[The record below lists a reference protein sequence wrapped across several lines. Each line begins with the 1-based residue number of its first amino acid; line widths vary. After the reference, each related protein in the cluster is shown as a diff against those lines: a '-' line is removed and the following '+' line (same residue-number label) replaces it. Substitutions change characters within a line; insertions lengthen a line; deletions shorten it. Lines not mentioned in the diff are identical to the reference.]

1 MNLRRFSNRTR
12 KDQDFAGEI
21 ESHLAHEEDANLA
34 RGLSPEEARRQA
46 LLRFGN
52 PWTVREREWHYRSF
66 PWISDL
72 KRDFSFAVRALAKT
86 PGFTVIAVLV
96 IAVGI
101 GVNTAV
107 FSVINAV
114 LLKPLTYPNP
124 QELVSLT
131 NTSPQGSFPGATIPK
146 FSLWRPQTSIF
157 QQVAAYDFGGAGLNI
172 TESDHPQQVQ
182 GVHVS
187 ADYFAMLGAPVIAGR
202 TFTAE
207 EDSPNGG
214 HVTVLSY
221 GLWKSRYGGKPN
233 IVGSTIQLD
242 GQPYLVVGIIGPG
255 FVTDTPTD
263 LWVPFQFDLNS
274 KDMANFFT
282 VAARLKPGVTIP
294 QANAQL
300 RLVADQFRRLY
311 GDDALPRDGGFG
323 VVSLQQLIIG
333 DTGSRLLVLFGAVAF
348 VLLIACANVAN
359 LLLARAAARKREF
372 ATRAALGAG
381 RGQIARQLLVESLT
395 LSLTGGLIGLG
406 LGFAG
411 VRLLLRMNPGDIPR
425 IGEDG
430 SRITLDLHLL
440 LFTLGISILTGI
452 VFGLVP
458 SITASRAN
466 LAAAL
471 NENGSHASIG
481 VRSGK
486 LRSALVIAEM
496 ALTVVL
502 VVGAALLIRTFMK
515 LESVDPGF
523 AMHNVISMSMSVSG
537 HRFQKTAPVAQI
549 IQEGTDRLHGVPGI
563 IDAGVSNCL
572 PMAGGFGMTFDVVG
586 RPKGN
591 SPFTGGAGFCSI
603 SYGYFNT
610 LKIPLLRGRY
620 FTNLDDAAAP
630 SVAVINQAM
639 ARQYWPNSDPLK
651 DRILIGVGAGPA
663 FAEGPRQVIG
673 IVGDTHDGGPNTD
686 PAPMM
691 YILLSQMPDLE
702 TALNSKV
709 APLYWFV
716 RSQVNPRTLTTPI
729 SAALREA
736 SGGLPVAHIRTME
749 EIEAANIAS
758 QRLNM
763 LLLIVFGFAGLL
775 MAAIGV
781 YGVMSYSVQQR
792 TQELGVRMALGA
804 QASNLRNMV
813 MRQGMT
819 LTLIGVLIG
828 GGGAFWLT
836 HLLAGFLFGV
846 KPLDPVS
853 FIATPLVL
861 SVVALFSIWMPAIRA
876 TRVDPMAALRIE

>member
-1 MNLRRFSNRTR
+1 MNLRRFSHRTS
-12 KDQDFAGEI
+12 KDRDLAEEI

-46 LLRFGN
+46 RLRFGN
-52 PWTVREREWHYRSF
+52 PCTVREREWRYRSF

-72 KRDFSFAVRALAKT
+72 QRDFSFAVRALAKT
-86 PGFTVIAVLV
+86 PGFTAISVLV

-114 LLKPLTYPNP
+114 LLKPLTYPHP

-131 NTSPQGSFPGATIPK
+131 NTSPQGSFPGASIPK
-146 FSLWRPQTSIF
+146 FSLWRQQTSIF
-157 QQVAAYDFGGAGLNI
+157 EQVAAYDFGGAGLNI
-172 TESDHPQQVQ
+172 TESGHPQQVQ

-187 ADYFAMLGAPVIAGR
+187 AEYFAMLGAPVIAGR

-207 EDSPNGG
+207 EDSPNGA

-221 GLWKSRYGGKPN
+221 GIWKSRYGGNPN
-233 IVGSTIQLD
+233 IVGSSIQLD

-255 FVTDTPTD
+255 LVTDTPTD
-263 LWVPFQFDLNS
+263 LWVPFQIDLDS
-274 KDMANFFT
+274 KDMADFFT

-311 GDDALPRDGGFG
+311 GGDLLPPDSGFG
-323 VVSLQQLIIG
+323 VVSLQQLMIG

-359 LLLARAAARKREF
+359 LLLARAAVRKREF

-381 RGQIARQLLVESLT
+381 RGQIVRQLLVESLT

-406 LGFAG
+406 FGFAG

-430 SRITLDLHLL
+430 SRITLDLHIL

-458 SITASRAN
+458 ALTASRAD

-471 NENGSHASIG
+471 KENGSRASIG
-481 VRSGK
+481 VRSGR

-502 VVGAALLIRTFMK
+502 VVGAALLDRTFMK

-523 AMHNVISMSMSVSG
+523 ALHNVMSMSMSVSG
-537 HRFQKTAPVAQI
+537 DRFQKTAPVAQI

-591 SPFTGGAGFCSI
+591 SPFTGGAGSCSI

-620 FTNLDDAAAP
+620 FTKLDDGAAP
-630 SVAVINQAM
+630 SVAVINKAM

-673 IVGDTHDGGPNTD
+673 IVGDTRDGGPDAD

-691 YILLSQMPDLE
+691 YTPLSQMPDLG

-716 RSQVNPRTLTTPI
+716 RSQVDPRTLTTPI
-729 SAALREA
+729 STALREA
-736 SGGLPVAHIRTME
+736 SGGLPVAHVRTME
-749 EIEAANIAS
+749 EIEAANIAR

-763 LLLIVFGFAGLL
+763 LLLTVFGFAGLL

-813 MRQGMT
+813 IRQGMT

>member
-1 MNLRRFSNRTR
+1 MNLRRFSNRTG
-12 KDQDFAGEI
+12 KDEDFAEEI
-21 ESHLAHEEDANLA
+21 ESHLGHEEDANRA
-34 RGLSPEEARRQA
+34 RGVSPEEARRQA
-46 LLRFGN
+46 YLRFGN
-52 PWTVREREWHYRSF
+52 PRTAREREWHYRSF

-72 KRDFSFAVRALAKT
+72 KRDFTFALRALAKT
-86 PGFTVIAVLV
+86 PAFAAIAVLV

-101 GVNTAV
+101 GVNTAL

-124 QELVSLT
+124 QELVALT
-131 NTSPQGSFPGATIPK
+131 NTSPQGSFPGANIPK
-146 FSLWRPQTSIF
+146 FSLWRQQTSVF

-172 TESDHPQQVQ
+172 TEGDHPQQVQ

-221 GLWKSRYGGKPN
+221 GLWKSRYGGNPN

-242 GQPYLVVGIIGPG
+242 GQPHLVVGIIGPG
-255 FVTDTPTD
+255 FVTEAPTD

-274 KDMANFFT
+274 RDMAHFFT
-282 VAARLKPGVTIP
+282 VAARLKPGVTIA
-294 QANAQL
+294 QAMAQL
-300 RLVADQFRRLY
+300 RLVADEYRRLY
-311 GDDALPRDGGFG
+311 GNRSLPPDGGFG
-323 VVSLQQLIIG
+323 VVSLEQIMIG

-381 RGQIARQLLVESLT
+381 RGQIVRQLLVESLT

-430 SRITLDLHLL
+430 SRITLDLNVL

-458 SITASRAN
+458 AITASRTN

-481 VRSGK
+481 IRSGK

-515 LESVDPGF
+515 LQSVDPGF
-523 AMHNVISMSMSVSG
+523 AMHNVISMAMSVSG
-537 HRFQKTAPVAQI
+537 DRFQKTAPVAQI

-572 PMAGGFGMTFDVVG
+572 PMAGGFGMIFDVVG

-591 SPFTGGAGFCSI
+591 SPFTGGARFCSI

-610 LKIPLLRGRY
+610 LKIPLLRGRW
-620 FTNLDDAAAP
+620 FTKLDDAAAP
-630 SVAVINQAM
+630 GVAVINSAM
-639 ARQYWPNSDPLK
+639 ARRYWPNGDPLQ
-651 DRILIGVGAGPA
+651 DRILIGPGAGPA

-673 IVGDTHDGGPNTD
+673 IVADTHDGGPNTD
-686 PAPMM
+686 PDAVM
-691 YILLSQMPDLE
+691 YIPLSQMPDLE

-716 RSQVNPRTLTTPI
+716 RSQVDPHTLTTQI
-729 SAALREA
+729 STALREA

-749 EIEAANIAS
+749 EIEAVNIAR

-763 LLLIVFGFAGLL
+763 LLLTVFGLAGLL

-781 YGVMSYSVQQR
+781 YGVMSYSVEQR
-792 TQELGVRMALGA
+792 TRELGVRMALGA

-861 SVVALFSIWMPAIRA
+861 GAVALFSVWMPAIRA
-876 TRVDPMAALRIE
+876 TRVHPMAALRIE